1 MVKNKKVI
9 GILSILLLLGIAV
22 GVGSQIVIGKELFTQ
37 KADMEIDYTNIDS
50 LVDETL
56 KEMPEISLKIDEIR
70 KDTTAKNVSYSI
82 TDTLDVQK
90 TKFRF
95 LVENKLFNL
104 SSNDAEI
111 TAEAEK
117 FTKNY
122 QEALEIADKNYGI
135 SITQEE
141 VTKYIDEKV
150 SVFVNEEKELYAK
163 ALGLTLDEL
172 DYGFDRDFYVM
183 DTLWEKMIPVLMEKY
198 PKETEEDDDDH
209 FERIKEKFFN
219 EE

>member
-1 MVKNKKVI
+1 MVKNKRVI
-9 GILSILLLLGIAV
+9 WLLSILLLLGIAV
-22 GVGSQIVIGKELFTQ
+22 GVGSQIVIGKEFFTHT
-37 KADMEIDYTNIDS
+37 ADMEIDYTNIDT

-70 KDTTAKNVSYSI
+70 KDTTAENVSYSI
-82 TDTLDVQK
+82 KDTLDVQK

-95 LVENKLFNL
+95 LVENKLFKL
-104 SSNDAEI
+104 SANDAEI
-111 TAEAEK
+111 TAEAK
-117 FTKNY
+117 KITKNY
-122 QEALEIADKNYGI
+122 QEALEIAEKNYGI

-198 PKETEEDDDDH
+198 PKETEEDDNNH
-209 FERIKEKFFN
+209 FERIKEKFYS
-219 EE
+219 EK

>member
-9 GILSILLLLGIAV
+9 WLISILLLLGIAV
-22 GVGSQIVIGKELFTQ
+22 GVGSQIVIGKEFFTQ
-37 KADMEIDYTNIDS
+37 TADMEIDYTNIDT
-50 LVDETL
+50 LVDEIL
-56 KEMPEISLKIDEIR
+56 KEMPEISSKIDEIR
-70 KDTTAKNVSYSI
+70 KDTTAENVSYSI
-82 TDTLDVQK
+82 KDTLDVQK

-95 LVENKLFNL
+95 LVENKLFKL

-122 QEALEIADKNYGI
+122 QDALEIADKNYGI

-198 PKETEEDDDDH
+198 PRETEEDDNDH
-209 FERIKEKFFN
+209 FERIKEKFYS
-219 EE
+219 EK